1 MANNGTNSKL
11 PVGIPPEIIEQ
22 PEDIFVVRNRPATLT
37 CKALHAERISFK
49 CNGDWV
55 RPVHHT
61 NSAGIDPKSA
71 YPYLQS
77 SIPIHRKEVEAYF
90 GLNGF
95 QCECFAWAPTGGT
108 AKSNLATVRTSCK
121 CFLEILFYYWV
132 LVGHARGRFKSWGV
146 HCMGLNIGLNT
157 HRPEFSCRHF
167 TFGENYAT
175 AYKFLH
181 GYAMQEKLCNR
192 IQTA

>member
-1 MANNGTNSKL
+1 MAATVATSKL

-22 PEDIFVVRNRPATLT
+22 PEDTFLVRNRPATLT

-90 GLNGF
+90 GFDGF
-95 QCECFAWAPTGGT
+95 QCECFAWAQAGGT
-108 AKSNLATVRTSCK
+108 VKSNLATVRTACK
-121 CFLEILFYYWV
+121 YFFNAFLWTYFYFVFFFETKSSHLFNCTLYVFY
-132 LVGHARGRFKSWGV
+132 LLYTGFRMK
-146 HCMGLNIGLNT
+146 
-157 HRPEFSCRHF
+157 
-167 TFGENYAT
+167 Y
-175 AYKFLH
+175 
-181 GYAMQEKLCNR
+181 
-192 IQTA
+192 